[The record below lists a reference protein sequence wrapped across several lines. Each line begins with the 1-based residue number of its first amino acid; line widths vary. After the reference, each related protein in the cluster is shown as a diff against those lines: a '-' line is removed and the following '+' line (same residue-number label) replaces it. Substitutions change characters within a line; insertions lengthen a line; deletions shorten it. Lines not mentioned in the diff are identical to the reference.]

1 MDLWSNPNLSPF
13 MAVTAHWIE
22 TKLKDTP
29 AGPQYDLHL
38 HADLI
43 GFHQVLGNHNG
54 EHLMQAFL
62 YVLNHISITS
72 KVSNKYLWVDIY
84 IGIQVFWQIGW
95 IKLDNTSNNDTFMAS
110 LEREL
115 NARGIPFKRVGN
127 RIRYDI
133 IFITT

>member
-1 MDLWSNPNLSPF
+1 MDLWSDPNLSPF

-22 TKLKDTP
+22 MKLKDTP

-38 HADLI
+38 HANLI
-43 GFHQVLGNHNG
+43 GFHWVPGNHNG
-54 EHLMQAFL
+54 EHLAQAFL
-62 YVLNHISITS
+62 YVLDRISITS

-84 IGIQVFWQIGW
+84 IDIQVFWQIGC
-95 IKLDNTSNNDTFMAS
+95 ITLDNASNNDTFMAS

-115 NARGIPFKRVGN
+115 NARGIPFEQVGN